1 MAFLGPATRD
11 YRFGLM
17 REMMDREGYDA
28 LAFTQADF
36 FQFVTNFHTD
46 VQTWERPILCV
57 VPRNGEAFAILN
69 ELSTNHWRFAREAQ
83 HLWVTEAHFY
93 AEHPR
98 LGARVPLATQW
109 AELVA
114 DKLSCGIDAAAQKV
128 LEEAGVADLI
138 LHRTGHGTEAFSE
151 QGVRGSRCADEAISR
166 NEMDRIIDPIGM
178 EGEMDLQL
186 KGLRAVVSGGTKGI
200 GRAMAETLASEGADV
215 AICARNGEEVKATA
229 AALAKKGVRSLGHVV
244 DVGDGKAL
252 KGWVEAVAAAFGG
265 IDIVIANV
273 SALAIGG
280 DEEGWRRGFEVDLMH
295 SVRLVNAA
303 MPWLEKSR
311 AGSIVTISSVSGR
324 EIDFAAGPY
333 GAFKAAL
340 IHYTQGLA
348 YQLAGKGIRANTVS
362 PGNTYFEGGV
372 WNKIK
377 DGNPDL
383 YQTALGLN
391 PTGRMGTPQ
400 EMANAAVFLA
410 SPVASFITGTN
421 LVVDGALTRG
431 VQF

>member
-1 MAFLGPATRD
+1 
-11 YRFGLM
+11 
-17 REMMDREGYDA
+17 
-28 LAFTQADF
+28 
-36 FQFVTNFHTD
+36 
-46 VQTWERPILCV
+46 VQ
-57 VPRNGEAFAILN
+57 
-69 ELSTNHWRFAREAQ
+69 
-83 HLWVTEAHFY
+83 
-93 AEHPR
+93 
-98 LGARVPLATQW
+98 
-109 AELVA
+109 
-114 DKLSCGIDAAAQKV
+114 
-128 LEEAGVADLI
+128 
-138 LHRTGHGTEAFSE
+138 
-151 QGVRGSRCADEAISR
+151 GSRCADEAISR
-166 NEMDRIIDPIGM
+166 NETDRIIDPIGM

-200 GRAMAETLASEGADV
+200 GRAMAETLASEGTDV

>member
-1 MAFLGPATRD
+1 
-11 YRFGLM
+11 
-17 REMMDREGYDA
+17 
-28 LAFTQADF
+28 
-36 FQFVTNFHTD
+36 
-46 VQTWERPILCV
+46 
-57 VPRNGEAFAILN
+57 
-69 ELSTNHWRFAREAQ
+69 
-83 HLWVTEAHFY
+83 
-93 AEHPR
+93 
-98 LGARVPLATQW
+98 
-109 AELVA
+109 
-114 DKLSCGIDAAAQKV
+114 
-128 LEEAGVADLI
+128 
-138 LHRTGHGTEAFSE
+138 
-151 QGVRGSRCADEAISR
+151 
-166 NEMDRIIDPIGM
+166 
-178 EGEMDLQL
+178 MDLRL
-186 KGLRAVVSGGTKGI
+186 KGLRALVSGGTKGI
-200 GRAMAETLASEGADV
+200 GRAIAETLASEGADV
-215 AICARNGEEVKATA
+215 AICARNGEEVKSTA
-229 AALAKKGVRSLGHVV
+229 AVLAKKGVRSLGHVV

-252 KGWVEAVAAAFGG
+252 KGWVEAVAGVFGG

-273 SALAIGG
+273 SALAISG

-303 MPWLEKSR
+303 MPWLEKSS
-311 AGSIVTISSVSGR
+311 AGAIVTISSVSGR

-348 YQLAGKGIRANTVS
+348 YQLAGKNIRANSVS

-377 DGNPDL
+377 DGNPEL

-421 LVVDGALTRG
+421 LVADGALTRG
-431 VQF
+431 VQL